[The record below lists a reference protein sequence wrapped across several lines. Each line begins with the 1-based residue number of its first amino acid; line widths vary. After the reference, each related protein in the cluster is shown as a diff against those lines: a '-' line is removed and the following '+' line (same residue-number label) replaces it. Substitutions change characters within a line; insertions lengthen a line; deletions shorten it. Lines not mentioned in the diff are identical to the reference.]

1 MDESAKKKIFRDDKI
16 YAAVSKAGGWYISF
30 TTLDPEEK
38 FKSRFVSKIA
48 GPPPEKYVETT
59 DYMGDKPKH
68 WLIKEKVNN
77 EMKKYGYAIVDEP
90 SPWRPKAF
98 GEDSDEEEASSDA
111 DVKPKSAAA
120 AIAPPV
126 IDLTELKDKLDANHL
141 LLQEIA
147 ALLRLNK
154 GKDPTVA
161 TPGDDLSSD
170 PEEPEGL

>member
-1 MDESAKKKIFRDDKI
+1 MKRARVDESAKKKIFRDDKI

-77 EMKKYGYAIVDEP
+77 EMKKYGYTIVDEP

-98 GEDSDEEEASSDA
+98 GESSDEEEEETPVAKPSSDLS
-111 DVKPKSAAA
+111 KIEEK
-120 AIAPPV
+120 IK
-126 IDLTELKDKLDANHL
+126 ENHL

-154 GKDPTVA
+154 GKDVA
-161 TPGDDLSSD
+161 RPVVGDDLSSD
-170 PEEPEGL
+170 GEGSQGIGL